1 MIVMRSEH
9 GTTHDQQRRL
19 FCSPADADRHLA
31 SISALKAWFG
41 IPDHG
46 PDWALPTSAGP
57 LSVHVANET
66 WNADTRSY
74 TSDGTVDGNVDGSDS
89 EAAVAETGTGED
101 GFLVEIDGV
110 SAGHVIDPASDPVAD
125 TLAPLD
131 GGDEPIVS
139 PDVDDVADAAAPLL
153 DDEPADGA

>member
-74 TSDGTVDGNVDGSDS
+74 TSDGTVDGIDFDAFVTVRSIVHSLDRTVIIPGT
-89 EAAVAETGTGED
+89 EIWVHIALAHHHQAAVTRRRIAH
-101 GFLVEIDGV
+101 LVERGLDHLTAELDCQPGT
-110 SAGHVIDPASDPVAD
+110 D
-125 TLAPLD
+125 TP
-131 GGDEPIVS
+131 
-139 PDVDDVADAAAPLL
+139 
-153 DDEPADGA
+153 

>member
-41 IPDHG
+41 IPDHT

-57 LSVHVANET
+57 LSVHVSNET

-74 TSDGTVDGNVDGSDS
+74 TSDGIVDGIDFDAFVTVRSIVHSLDHNVIIPGT
-89 EAAVAETGTGED
+89 EIWVHIALAHHHQAAVTRRRIAH
-101 GFLVEIDGV
+101 LVERGLDHLTAELDCPPGT
-110 SAGHVIDPASDPVAD
+110 D
-125 TLAPLD
+125 TP
-131 GGDEPIVS
+131 
-139 PDVDDVADAAAPLL
+139 
-153 DDEPADGA
+153 